1 MVKQDATC
9 CPYLQQVSV
18 FSHHH
23 PVLLLYAAGDLG
35 NGT

>member
-18 FSHHH
+18 FSHH
-23 PVLLLYAAGDLG
+23 PVLLLCAAGDLG